1 MLADLNSIFYQYI
14 RGGILVLCIYNLFV
28 FFQNGNKQFL
38 YYSLYFLC
46 IFLFFLG
53 QEFSGQVELRWFH
66 VLTPSIHCGTFIFYL
81 SFAREVLLTKQHIP
95 VWDTRMVQARTIT
108 IFMVP
113 MFLMV
118 FWIWG
123 GKALTYLFMVLGFA
137 TFVFSLCSYY
147 FFLKIKNRIAFLF
160 LVGSFSYSVLATCS
174 FFAGFSFGGYAGF
187 IKKFNAHPTLFMYCG
202 SLFEAIVFSVL
213 IGNKIDLLEKENK
226 ESIKRIDELKRI
238 VIKNHIV
245 LKDKTKVYIS
255 ELVFIKADD
264 HYLNLFLSN
273 GKNHFV
279 RGKLKSIKQELPPN
293 FMQSH
298 RSYIVNSNFIKQ
310 INRDGL
316 LMITNEVVPLSRSF
330 KDGF

>member
-1 MLADLNSIFYQYI
+1 MLADLNSVFYQYI

-28 FFQNGNKQFL
+28 YFQNNNKQFL
-38 YYSLYFLC
+38 HYSLYFLC

-53 QEFSGQVELRWFH
+53 QDLSRHGEMAWFH
-66 VLTPSIHCGTFIFYL
+66 ILTPSIHCGTFIFYL
-81 SFAREVLLTKQHIP
+81 SFAREVLPTKKRIP
-95 VWDTRMVQARTIT
+95 KWDKTMLQARDIT

-113 MFLMV
+113 MFLV
-118 FWIWG
+118 IYGLFG
-123 GKALTYLFMVLGFA
+123 GRALTYVFMVLGFA
-137 TFVFSLCSYY
+137 TFVFSLCCYY
-147 FFLKIKNRIAFLF
+147 FFLRIKNRITYLF
-160 LVGSFSYSVLATCS
+160 LLGSFSYSVMATCS
-174 FFAGFSFGGYAGF
+174 FFAGFSFGGYSGF
-187 IKKFNAHPTLFMYCG
+187 IQKFSAHPTLFMYCG

-213 IGNKIDLLEKENK
+213 IGSKIDILEKENQ
-226 ESIKRIDELKRI
+226 ESIKRIDELKKI
-238 VIKNHIV
+238 VVKNHIV

-293 FMQSH
+293 FVQSH

-310 INRDGL
+310 TNSDGL
-316 LMITNEVVPLSRSF
+316 LMITNQLVPLSRSF
-330 KDGF
+330 KQGF